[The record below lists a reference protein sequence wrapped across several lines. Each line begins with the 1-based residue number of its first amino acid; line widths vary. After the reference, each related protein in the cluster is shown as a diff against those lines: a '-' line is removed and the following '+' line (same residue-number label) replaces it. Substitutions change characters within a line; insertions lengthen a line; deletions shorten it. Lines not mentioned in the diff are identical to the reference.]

1 MMLEYDQQGETQ
13 LRNLFNGD
21 TFFYNGC
28 YYIKSDY
35 YDSNENRLCVSIV
48 TGHTLFLI
56 ATTDVIP
63 VKIVAKL
70 GRQDNDTNNQYRNA
84 DVRKKMAN

>member
-1 MMLEYDQQGETQ
+1 MIIEQNQQGRTILQ
-13 LRNLFNGD
+13 YLFNGD

-35 YDSNENRLCVSIV
+35 YDSNGKRLCVSIV
-48 TGHTLFLI
+48 TGHALFLI
-56 ATTDVIP
+56 DTTDVIP

-70 GRQDNDTNNQYRNA
+70 GEQDND
-84 DVRKKMAN
+84 